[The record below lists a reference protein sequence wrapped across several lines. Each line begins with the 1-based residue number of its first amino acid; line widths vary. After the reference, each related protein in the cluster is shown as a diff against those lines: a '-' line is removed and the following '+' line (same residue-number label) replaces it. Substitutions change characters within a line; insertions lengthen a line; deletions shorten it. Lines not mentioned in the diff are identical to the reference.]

1 MGLAAHLFG
10 PNRAYLGTDTRVW
23 ELLLGG
29 LGAMA
34 LRALE
39 SAGPVR
45 HRGRWSAASVA
56 GVVAV
61 GVALAFGAGPPGWM
75 WDGGLVGV
83 AACTLVV
90 VVGSVRH
97 GEGVV
102 ARALAVAPLRWL
114 GRISY
119 SLYLWHW
126 PVIVLITT
134 QNTGLSGAALLSCRL
149 TAMVGT
155 AGLSS
160 VLVEQPLRRADWS
173 PHWRRALAPVAVVG
187 VAAVVFLATVPPVEA
202 AAARACASPHRRG
215 WCGPRLASPSRPGGS
230 ISPADPVRAWTFGD
244 SVMQDSAPGIT
255 AALEATGDVRV
266 VANSSFGG
274 WGLSTDKTWAT
285 DLPQIIRTWHPEIAV
300 GTWSWDD
307 ELAQQNPDAYLAELV
322 DALRT
327 ILTPGDGIDLVVLL
341 QFPQV
346 GPNPNLIDPVTEAA
360 DWKSANARQII
371 WNTIANEAVQFFPGR
386 ALYLPT
392 TQLFAPGD
400 RFFTW
405 VRTASGSWIRAR
417 KLDNTH
423 VCPYGAAQVGSL
435 VDDDLTPVLGLAAMA
450 PGWENGDWVHD
461 ANYDDPPGAC
471 PDDQPP
477 PGYRGIPVPGP
488 PS

>member
-1 MGLAAHLFG
+1 
-10 PNRAYLGTDTRVW
+10 
-23 ELLLGG
+23 
-29 LGAMA
+29 
-34 LRALE
+34 
-39 SAGPVR
+39 
-45 HRGRWSAASVA
+45 
-56 GVVAV
+56 
-61 GVALAFGAGPPGWM
+61 
-75 WDGGLVGV
+75 
-83 AACTLVV
+83 
-90 VVGSVRH
+90 
-97 GEGVV
+97 
-102 ARALAVAPLRWL
+102 
-114 GRISY
+114 
-119 SLYLWHW
+119 
-126 PVIVLITT
+126 
-134 QNTGLSGAALLSCRL
+134 
-149 TAMVGT
+149 
-155 AGLSS
+155 
-160 VLVEQPLRRADWS
+160 
-173 PHWRRALAPVAVVG
+173 
-187 VAAVVFLATVPPVEA
+187 
-202 AAARACASPHRRG
+202 
-215 WCGPRLASPSRPGGS
+215 
-230 ISPADPVRAWTFGD
+230 
-244 SVMQDSAPGIT
+244 MQDSAPGIT

-274 WGLSTDKTWAT
+274 WGLSTDKTWAA
-285 DLPQIIRTWHPEIAV
+285 DLPQIIRTWHPEIAI

-346 GPNPNLIDPVTEAA
+346 GPNPNFIDPVTEAA

-371 WNTIANEAVQFFPGR
+371 WNTIASEAVQFFPGR
-386 ALYLPT
+386 ALFLPT

-405 VRTASGSWIRAR
+405 VRTAAGSWIRAR